1 MPRLKVSAQ
10 STITPTTEKISKH
23 DNRSIV
29 LKYSDG
35 SLCHIQYFAVG
46 NKKLSKEY
54 MEVHFDEKSIVMD
67 NYKKLTSY
75 GFSCKEISSSI
86 SNKGQYEELEAL
98 YETLKVTGILAN
110 LTR

>member
-1 MPRLKVSAQ
+1 MDPYATFNTL
-10 STITPTTEKISKH
+10 
-23 DNRSIV
+23 RS
-29 LKYSDG
+29 
-35 SLCHIQYFAVG
+35 G

-75 GFSCKEISSSI
+75 GFSCKDISSSI

-98 YETLKVTGILAN
+98 YESLKVIGTWPISLDDIVQTTLA
-110 LTR
+110 TFEVEEID